1 LLHHATSYLEMV
13 VTKVCPKFIPSL

>member
-1 LLHHATSYLEMV
+1 LLHHATSHLEMV